1 MSGTH
6 KLGVIAVNG
15 ILRGVFT
22 VICMQSSLLLL
33 VTLSIILAAIGLI
46 FMRRTTER
54 DKDYIDSAL
63 KTTLLCA
70 IAYIGAGLYAS
81 NRDESGI
88 TGIALVLFG
97 FIVLPAYL
105 SMSYMLAVLFAG
117 HPRSQTK
124 YGYRIRYPYL
134 VWRRECDEYQP
145 HHVRILIA
153 LAVCPPYA
161 AGSRGG
167 LLHEIITY

>member
-15 ILRGVFT
+15 ILLGVFT

-54 DKDYIDSAL
+54 DKDYIDIAF

-117 HPRSQTK
+117 HHSEPN
-124 YGYRIRYPYL
+124 
-134 VWRRECDEYQP
+134 
-145 HHVRILIA
+145 
-153 LAVCPPYA
+153 
-161 AGSRGG
+161 
-167 LLHEIITY
+167 